1 VQFLTDWGAAEQE
14 EMPDGQNTLRLRKEQ
29 RTALALMK
37 GRPASF
43 WQTVGSSLMAV
54 MLVGPAVIG
63 LFAILLSHTDL
74 VAAASS
80 PANFHA
86 RESVSIPLP
95 PEYVI
100 ERDGS
105 VTLRICFNWSC
116 ARRQTMTFTPD
127 DMALLKRRMAVCP
140 GTSLHDRLQHVRI
153 GIWQMELL
161 AQKYQPLLANDL
173 PINEFEAAIAGRTDC
188 VDNASN
194 STTYL
199 HILRDIGELAGWTV
213 SSPRVRSRFDLNAVH
228 WTAVIID
235 TETGLPW
242 SVDSWY
248 RPNGHLPMVM
258 PLRSWIDKKKGWEP
272 PFQDINSVPHSIDE
286 LCNTQPLGT
295 LVPGRLSSSRAAEVS
310 SPSMSVSDPLNSI
323 SAAGT

>member
-1 VQFLTDWGAAEQE
+1 ML
-14 EMPDGQNTLRLRKEQ
+14 LRSVV
-29 RTALALMK
+29 T
-37 GRPASF
+37 
-43 WQTVGSSLMAV
+43 
-54 MLVGPAVIG
+54 G
-63 LFAILLSHTDL
+63 LFGMFVSHTDL
-74 VAAASS
+74 VGAASS
-80 PANFHA
+80 PANYSDGA

-100 ERDGS
+100 GTDGS

-127 DMALLKRRMAVCP
+127 DIALLKRRMTACP

-173 PINEFEAAIAGRTDC
+173 PINEFEAAIEGRTDC

-199 HILRDIGELAGWTV
+199 HILRDIGELTGWTV
-213 SSPRVRSRFDLNAVH
+213 SSPKVRARFDLTAVH

-272 PFQDINSVPHSIDE
+272 PFERINSTPHSINE
-286 LCNTQPLGT
+286 LCDTQTLGALGSGA
-295 LVPGRLSSSRAAEVS
+295 LVFQ
-310 SPSMSVSDPLNSI
+310 
-323 SAAGT
+323 

>member
-1 VQFLTDWGAAEQE
+1 
-14 EMPDGQNTLRLRKEQ
+14 
-29 RTALALMK
+29 
-37 GRPASF
+37 
-43 WQTVGSSLMAV
+43 
-54 MLVGPAVIG
+54 
-63 LFAILLSHTDL
+63 
-74 VAAASS
+74 
-80 PANFHA
+80 
-86 RESVSIPLP
+86 
-95 PEYVI
+95 
-100 ERDGS
+100 
-105 VTLRICFNWSC
+105 
-116 ARRQTMTFTPD
+116 MTFTPD
-127 DMALLKRRMAVCP
+127 DIALLKRRMAVCP
-140 GTSLHDRLQHVRI
+140 GTSLHGRLQRLRI

-213 SSPRVRSRFDLNAVH
+213 SSPRVRSRFDLTAVH

-235 TETGLPW
+235 RETGLPW

-286 LCNTQPLGT
+286 LCNSQPVGT
-295 LVPGRLSSSRAAEVS
+295 LVPGAVVFQQGRESQLSKRESDGDADSLRFRSGAAALGIFKGHE
-310 SPSMSVSDPLNSI
+310 PLKMERSGI
-323 SAAGT
+323 DL